1 MIKSAKAISIAEA
14 SEFVAQD
21 NTEMKG
27 FIKSFSNLSAEQGR
41 EMRQKFLGLEL
52 IKLNEKHISKI
63 IDILPSDKDELTKIL
78 NDVAINEDETN
89 KILDIVKE
97 YK

>member
-14 SEFVAQD
+14 KEFVSED

-27 FIKSFSNLSAEQGR
+27 FMKSFSTLSAEEGK
-41 EMRQKFLGLEL
+41 EMREKLLGLDM
-52 IKLNEKHISKI
+52 IKLNEKHISKV
-63 IDILPSDKDELTKIL
+63 IDILPSDKDELTKIMS
-78 NDVAINEDETN
+78 DVAVSEDEAN

>member
-1 MIKSAKAISIAEA
+1 MAEA
-14 SEFVAQD
+14 SEFVSED

-27 FIKSFSNLSAEQGR
+27 FIKAFSNLSAEQGK
-41 EMRQKFLGLEL
+41 EMREKFLGLDL

-63 IDILPSDKDELTKIL
+63 IDILPTDKEELNKIL
-78 NDVAINEDETN
+78 SDVAVTEDETN